1 VPVALVTDD
10 MGVSRSTHTLE
21 FMRAVTDHGLDY
33 PTVKRLVRN
42 SIEYSFADAATKTRL
57 RADLE
62 RAFAEFERR
71 PPA

>member
-1 VPVALVTDD
+1 MKTFLAANVPVALVTDD

-42 SIEYSFADAATKTRL
+42 WID
-57 RADLE
+57 
-62 RAFAEFERR
+62 
-71 PPA
+71 